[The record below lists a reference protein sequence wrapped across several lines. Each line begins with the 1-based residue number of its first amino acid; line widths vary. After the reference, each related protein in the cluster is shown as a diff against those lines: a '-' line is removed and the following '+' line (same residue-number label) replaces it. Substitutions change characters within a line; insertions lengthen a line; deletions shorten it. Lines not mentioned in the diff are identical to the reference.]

1 MTINDVITL
10 ARAGFTREQ
19 IMELSAPV
27 PAPAPAPMPV
37 PAPVPAPSPA
47 PAPMPVPAP
56 APAPSP
62 APAPAPMPVPAPAP
76 APAPVPATA
85 SMSELQFSQLLQALN
100 KSSASLD
107 LPPSR
112 SMDDVMAGHFK
123 NLLVGEKGGE

>member
-1 MTINDVITL
+1 MTLNDVITL

-27 PAPAPAPMPV
+27 PAPAPAPAPMPV
-37 PAPVPAPSPA
+37 PAPAPAPSPA

-56 APAPSP
+56 APAP
-62 APAPAPMPVPAPAP
+62 APMPVPASAPAP
-76 APAPVPATA
+76 APAPATA